1 MLHLRTALWQRC
13 SLTALLALLSPGGC
27 LAAAHHAQATHTLQ
41 SMPARC
47 TWAVPWGRG
56 SGTLT
61 CFARVLSVTS
71 EPPDSAVWLLFV
83 ESALPTLWSARSCRS
98 LLDCHTLLQGCFCE
112 APCLL

>member
-13 SLTALLALLSPGGC
+13 SLAALLALPSPGGC
-27 LAAAHHAQATHTLQ
+27 WLPPHHAQANHTLQ

-47 TWAVPWGRG
+47 TRALPWGRG

-61 CFARVLSVTS
+61 CFARVLSG
-71 EPPDSAVWLLFV
+71 EPPNSVVWLLFV
-83 ESALPTLWSARSCRS
+83 ESALPTLLSARSCRS
-98 LLDCHTLLQGCFCE
+98 LLDCHTLLEGCFCE